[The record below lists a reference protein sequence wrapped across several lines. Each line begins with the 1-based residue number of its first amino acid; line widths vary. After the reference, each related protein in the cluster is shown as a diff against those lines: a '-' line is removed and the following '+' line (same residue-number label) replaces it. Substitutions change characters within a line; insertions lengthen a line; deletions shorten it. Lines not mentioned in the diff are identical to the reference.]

1 MALPDQIC
9 VFLLRLARLG
19 VLLLLKLFTLFIFH
33 KFTSSLQVNKK
44 IGPILRVRSCRS
56 GLRVCTTFWPWTA
69 ICLHKCTHNMLSI
82 QCNTI
87 EEAHRNRFLQL
98 GQIHL
103 AEHKNWM
110 QFCLY
115 RQMPVWKG
123 SSPANFSNQAHVWPV
138 GGITFHNTAAKKR
151 WRLLW
156 KAVQYVFCTRLQ
168 RAAFVDYY
176 GDLLLSYHK
185 HNPPSSEPA
194 LLTSAL
200 LQ

>member
-1 MALPDQIC
+1 M
-9 VFLLRLARLG
+9 
-19 VLLLLKLFTLFIFH
+19 H
-33 KFTSSLQVNKK
+33 
-44 IGPILRVRSCRS
+44 
-56 GLRVCTTFWPWTA
+56 
-69 ICLHKCTHNMLSI
+69 THNMLSI

-115 RQMPVWKG
+115 IGITSNARLKG
-123 SSPANFSNQAHVWPV
+123 VLQNFSNQAHVWPV

-185 HNPPSSEPA
+185 QNPPSSEPA

-200 LQ
+200 LQLLQVSLCQKNTYYASN